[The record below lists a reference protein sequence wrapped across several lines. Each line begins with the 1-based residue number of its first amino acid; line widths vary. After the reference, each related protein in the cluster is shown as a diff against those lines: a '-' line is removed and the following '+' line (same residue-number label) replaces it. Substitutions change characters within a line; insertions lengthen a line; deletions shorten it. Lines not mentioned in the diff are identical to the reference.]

1 MTETLITA
9 NVPEWIT
16 AFMGFL
22 AMVTGLGVIAFLWKS
37 LKPLVDER
45 IDFKTVETNKRLDR
59 LENKSDRQDE
69 GIAENRKSIDR
80 IKELEHKQDLSIN
93 QLVSERIHIF
103 TSNTIYPTNVI
114 TLISQQCSIQSKVFW
129 IDAKLSIG
137 IFCVE
142 ESFLGWTPNVDTL
155 IY

>member
-59 LENKSDRQDE
+59 LESKSDRQDE
-69 GIAENRKSIDR
+69 GISENRKSIDR

-93 QLVSERIHIF
+93 QLVSDVKHMEK
-103 TSNTIYPTNVI
+103 
-114 TLISQQCSIQSKVFW
+114 SIAELSKQMETYHQELSKK
-129 IDAKLSIG
+129 IDSLHD
-137 IFCVE
+137 
-142 ESFLGWTPNVDTL
+142 FLLNK
-155 IY
+155 

>member
-16 AFMGFL
+16 ALMGFL
-22 AMVTGLGVIAFLWKS
+22 AMVTGLGLIAFLWKS

-59 LENKSDRQDE
+59 LESKSDRQDE
-69 GIAENRKSIDR
+69 GITENRKSIDR

-93 QLVSERIHIF
+93 QLVSDVKHMEK
-103 TSNTIYPTNVI
+103 
-114 TLISQQCSIQSKVFW
+114 SIAELSKQMETYHQELSKK
-129 IDAKLSIG
+129 IDSLHD
-137 IFCVE
+137 
-142 ESFLGWTPNVDTL
+142 FLLNK
-155 IY
+155 

>member
-16 AFMGFL
+16 ALMGFL
-22 AMVTGLGVIAFLWKS
+22 AMVTGLGLIAFLWKS

-59 LENKSDRQDE
+59 LESKSDRQDE
-69 GIAENRKSIDR
+69 GISENRKSIDR

-93 QLVSERIHIF
+93 QLVSDVKHMEK
-103 TSNTIYPTNVI
+103 
-114 TLISQQCSIQSKVFW
+114 SIAELSKQMETYHQELSKKIDSLHVFLLN
-129 IDAKLSIG
+129 K
-137 IFCVE
+137 
-142 ESFLGWTPNVDTL
+142 
-155 IY
+155 

>member
-16 AFMGFL
+16 TGMGIL
-22 AMVTGLGVIAFLWKS
+22 AMITGLGVIAFLWKS

-59 LENKSDRQDE
+59 LESKSDRQDE
-69 GIAENRKSIDR
+69 GISENRKSIDR

-93 QLVSERIHIF
+93 QLVSDVKHMEK
-103 TSNTIYPTNVI
+103 S
-114 TLISQQCSIQSKVFW
+114 ISDLSKQMETYHQELSKK
-129 IDAKLSIG
+129 IDSLHA
-137 IFCVE
+137 
-142 ESFLGWTPNVDTL
+142 FLLNK
-155 IY
+155 

>member
-16 AFMGFL
+16 TGMGLL
-22 AMVTGLGVIAFLWKS
+22 AMITGLGVIAFLWKS

-45 IDFKTVETNKRLDR
+45 IDFKTIETNKRLDR

-69 GIAENRKSIDR
+69 GITENRRSIDK

-93 QLVSERIHIF
+93 QLVSDVKHMEKSI
-103 TSNTIYPTNVI
+103 SNLSEQIDTYHQE
-114 TLISQQCSIQSKVFW
+114 LSKK
-129 IDAKLSIG
+129 IDSLHT
-137 IFCVE
+137 
-142 ESFLGWTPNVDTL
+142 FLLNK
-155 IY
+155 

>member
-59 LENKSDRQDE
+59 LESKSDRQDE
-69 GIAENRKSIDR
+69 GISENRKSIDR

-93 QLVSERIHIF
+93 QLVSDVKHMEK
-103 TSNTIYPTNVI
+103 
-114 TLISQQCSIQSKVFW
+114 SIAELSKQMETYHQELSKKIDSLHVFLLN
-129 IDAKLSIG
+129 K
-137 IFCVE
+137 
-142 ESFLGWTPNVDTL
+142 
-155 IY
+155 

>member
-16 AFMGFL
+16 TGMGIL
-22 AMVTGLGVIAFLWKS
+22 AMITGLGVIAFLWKS

-59 LENKSDRQDE
+59 LESKSDRQDE
-69 GIAENRKSIDR
+69 GITENRKSIDR

-93 QLVSERIHIF
+93 QLVSDVKHMEK
-103 TSNTIYPTNVI
+103 
-114 TLISQQCSIQSKVFW
+114 SIADLSKQIGTYHQELSKK
-129 IDAKLSIG
+129 IDSLHD
-137 IFCVE
+137 
-142 ESFLGWTPNVDTL
+142 FLLNK
-155 IY
+155 

>member
-16 AFMGFL
+16 ALMGFL
-22 AMVTGLGVIAFLWKS
+22 AMVTGLGLIAFLWKS

-59 LENKSDRQDE
+59 LESKSDRQDE
-69 GIAENRKSIDR
+69 GITENRKSIDR

-93 QLVSERIHIF
+93 QLVSDVKHMEK
-103 TSNTIYPTNVI
+103 
-114 TLISQQCSIQSKVFW
+114 SIADLSKQ
-129 IDAKLSIG
+129 IDTYHQELSKKID
-137 IFCVE
+137 
-142 ESFLGWTPNVDTL
+142 SLHDFLLNK
-155 IY
+155 

>member
-16 AFMGFL
+16 ALMGFL
-22 AMVTGLGVIAFLWKS
+22 AMVTGLGLIAFLWKS

-59 LENKSDRQDE
+59 LESKSDRQDE
-69 GIAENRKSIDR
+69 GITENRKSIDR

-93 QLVSERIHIF
+93 QLVSDVKHMEK
-103 TSNTIYPTNVI
+103 
-114 TLISQQCSIQSKVFW
+114 SIAELSKQIGTYHQELSKK
-129 IDAKLSIG
+129 IDSLHD
-137 IFCVE
+137 
-142 ESFLGWTPNVDTL
+142 FLLNK
-155 IY
+155 

>member
-16 AFMGFL
+16 ALMGFL
-22 AMVTGLGVIAFLWKS
+22 AMVTGLGLIAFLWKS

-59 LENKSDRQDE
+59 LENQSDRQNE
-69 GIAENRKSIDR
+69 GISENRRSIDR

-93 QLVSERIHIF
+93 QLVSDVKHMEK
-103 TSNTIYPTNVI
+103 
-114 TLISQQCSIQSKVFW
+114 SIADLSKQ
-129 IDAKLSIG
+129 IDAYHQELSKKIDSLH
-137 IFCVE
+137 V
-142 ESFLGWTPNVDTL
+142 FLLNK
-155 IY
+155 

>member
-1 MTETLITA
+1 MNETLITA

-59 LENKSDRQDE
+59 LESKSDRQDE
-69 GIAENRKSIDR
+69 GISENRKSIDR

-93 QLVSERIHIF
+93 QLVSDVKHMEK
-103 TSNTIYPTNVI
+103 
-114 TLISQQCSIQSKVFW
+114 SIAELSKQMETYHQELSKK
-129 IDAKLSIG
+129 IDSLHD
-137 IFCVE
+137 
-142 ESFLGWTPNVDTL
+142 FLLNK
-155 IY
+155 

>member
-16 AFMGFL
+16 TGMGLL
-22 AMVTGLGVIAFLWKS
+22 AMITGLGVIAFLWRS

-45 IDFKTVETNKRLDR
+45 IEMKGIEVNKRLDR

-69 GIAENRKSIDR
+69 GITENRRSIDR

-93 QLVSERIHIF
+93 QLVSDVKHMEK
-103 TSNTIYPTNVI
+103 
-114 TLISQQCSIQSKVFW
+114 SIAELSKQMETYHQELSKK
-129 IDAKLSIG
+129 IDSLHD
-137 IFCVE
+137 
-142 ESFLGWTPNVDTL
+142 FLLNK
-155 IY
+155 

>member
-1 MTETLITA
+1 MSETLITA

-16 AFMGFL
+16 SLMGFL
-22 AMVTGLGVIAFLWKS
+22 AMVTALGLSALLWKS

-69 GIAENRKSIDR
+69 GISENRKSIDR

-93 QLVSERIHIF
+93 QLVSDVKHMEK
-103 TSNTIYPTNVI
+103 
-114 TLISQQCSIQSKVFW
+114 SIADLSKQIDTYHQELSKKIDSLHVFLLN
-129 IDAKLSIG
+129 K
-137 IFCVE
+137 
-142 ESFLGWTPNVDTL
+142 
-155 IY
+155 

>member
-16 AFMGFL
+16 TGMGIL
-22 AMVTGLGVIAFLWKS
+22 AMITGLGVIAFLWKS

-59 LENKSDRQDE
+59 LESKSDRQDE
-69 GIAENRKSIDR
+69 GITENRKSIDR

-93 QLVSERIHIF
+93 QLVSDVKHMEK
-103 TSNTIYPTNVI
+103 
-114 TLISQQCSIQSKVFW
+114 SIAELSKQIGTYHQELSKK
-129 IDAKLSIG
+129 IDSLHD
-137 IFCVE
+137 
-142 ESFLGWTPNVDTL
+142 FLLNK
-155 IY
+155 

>member
-16 AFMGFL
+16 ALMGFL
-22 AMVTGLGVIAFLWKS
+22 AMVTGLGLIAFLWKS

-59 LENKSDRQDE
+59 LESKSDRQDE
-69 GIAENRKSIDR
+69 GITENRKSIDR

-93 QLVSERIHIF
+93 QLVSDVKHMEK
-103 TSNTIYPTNVI
+103 
-114 TLISQQCSIQSKVFW
+114 SIAELSKQIGTYHQELSKK
-129 IDAKLSIG
+129 IDSLHA
-137 IFCVE
+137 
-142 ESFLGWTPNVDTL
+142 FLLNK
-155 IY
+155 

>member
-59 LENKSDRQDE
+59 LESKSDRQDE
-69 GIAENRKSIDR
+69 GISENRKSIDR

-93 QLVSERIHIF
+93 QLVSDVKHMEK
-103 TSNTIYPTNVI
+103 
-114 TLISQQCSIQSKVFW
+114 SIAELSKQMETYHQELSKK
-129 IDAKLSIG
+129 IDSLHDFLLSK
-137 IFCVE
+137 
-142 ESFLGWTPNVDTL
+142 
-155 IY
+155 

>member
-1 MTETLITA
+1 MSETLITA

-16 AFMGFL
+16 ALMGFL
-22 AMVTGLGVIAFLWKS
+22 AMVTGLGLIAFLWKS

-69 GIAENRKSIDR
+69 GISENRKSIDR

-93 QLVSERIHIF
+93 QLVSDVKHMEK
-103 TSNTIYPTNVI
+103 
-114 TLISQQCSIQSKVFW
+114 SIADLSKQ
-129 IDAKLSIG
+129 IDAYHQELSKKID
-137 IFCVE
+137 
-142 ESFLGWTPNVDTL
+142 SLHAFLLNK
-155 IY
+155 

>member
-16 AFMGFL
+16 ALMGFL
-22 AMVTGLGVIAFLWKS
+22 AMVTGLGLIAFLWKS

-59 LENKSDRQDE
+59 LESKSDRQDE
-69 GIAENRKSIDR
+69 GISENRKSIDR

-93 QLVSERIHIF
+93 QLVSDVKHMEK
-103 TSNTIYPTNVI
+103 SI
-114 TLISQQCSIQSKVFW
+114 TDLSKQMGAYHQELSKK
-129 IDAKLSIG
+129 IDSLHD
-137 IFCVE
+137 
-142 ESFLGWTPNVDTL
+142 FLLNK
-155 IY
+155 

>member
-16 AFMGFL
+16 TGMGLL

-69 GIAENRKSIDR
+69 GIAENKRSIDR

-93 QLVSERIHIF
+93 QLVSDVKHMEKSI
-103 TSNTIYPTNVI
+103 SNLSEQIETYHQE
-114 TLISQQCSIQSKVFW
+114 LSKK
-129 IDAKLSIG
+129 IDSLHA
-137 IFCVE
+137 
-142 ESFLGWTPNVDTL
+142 FLLNK
-155 IY
+155 